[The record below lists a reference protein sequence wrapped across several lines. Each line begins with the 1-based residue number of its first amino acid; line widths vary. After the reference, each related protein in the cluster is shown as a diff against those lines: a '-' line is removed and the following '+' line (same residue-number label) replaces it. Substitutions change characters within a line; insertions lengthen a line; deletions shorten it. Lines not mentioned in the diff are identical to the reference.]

1 MPSIL
6 DPTLGETRF
15 YNRGALAILAI
26 IVYPVL
32 RAHNI

>member
-15 YNRGALAILAI
+15 YNRGALAILAGNYRI
-26 IVYPVL
+26 SG
-32 RAHNI
+32 A